1 MEKELF
7 TKRNFDALAPFVRY
21 FSLMTYD
28 YSNVQR
34 PGANAPIVWMR
45 QCVEALVP
53 NAKDIKRAQILMG
66 LHMYGYHY
74 TIDGGGAI
82 VGQHYVRFLETSK
95 GKIKWD
101 SKNEEHFIELKYV

>member
-7 TKRNFDALAPFVRY
+7 TKRNFDALAPHVRY

-34 PGANAPIVWMR
+34 PGPNAPTAWMKA
-45 QCVEALVP
+45 CVEYLVP
-53 NAKDIKRAQILMG
+53 NSKDIKRSQILMG

-74 TIDGGGAI
+74 TIDGGGPI
-82 VGQHYVRFLETSK
+82 TGSHYLRFLENFK
-95 GKIKWD
+95 GKIRWD
-101 SKNEEHFIELKYV
+101 DKNEEHFFELK